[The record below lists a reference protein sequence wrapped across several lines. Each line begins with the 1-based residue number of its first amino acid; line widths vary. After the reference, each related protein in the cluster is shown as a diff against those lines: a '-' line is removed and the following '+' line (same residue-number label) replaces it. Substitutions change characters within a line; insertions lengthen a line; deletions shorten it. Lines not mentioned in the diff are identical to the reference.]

1 MRVTNRDLSIRRK
14 QETRTMGVL
23 LAGGVIGA
31 LVGVGAAY
39 MLLQAR
45 EKQQRTTDAQL
56 PVISSG
62 GAVKLGVLLFGLF
75 RQINEIAQGR

>member
-45 EKQQRTTDAQL
+45 EKQQRTTGAPL
-56 PVISSG
+56 PVISSN

>member
-1 MRVTNRDLSIRRK
+1 
-14 QETRTMGVL
+14 MGVL

-45 EKQQRTTDAQL
+45 EKQQRTTGAPL
-56 PVISSG
+56 PVISSN